1 MLGKVVLKVSSNTLG
16 ERDGVKQTDC
26 HFTSF
31 VDQASGY
38 WSSCLLEALKFTC
51 FEFWHWTDSWALC
64 FLSPSVWALSRS
76 LFQITFHYRQ
86 CILHCVFPT
95 DLSPLGVSSF
105 LKLEPFKRRR
115 CLYWRQGNAFAFFS
129 SFIFYPL
136 EFAYLGFD
144 KEREISLMCELS
156 RSFIS

>member
-1 MLGKVVLKVSSNTLG
+1 MLGRVVLKVRSNTLG

-26 HFTSF
+26 HVTSF
-31 VDQASGY
+31 VDHASGY
-38 WSSCLLEALKFTC
+38 WSSLLLESLKFTC

-64 FLSPSVWALSRS
+64 LLSPSVWALHRR
-76 LFQITFHYRQ
+76 LFQINFHYRQ
-86 CILHCVFPT
+86 CILHHVFPT

-105 LKLEPFKRRR
+105 PELELFKRRG
-115 CLYWRQGNAFAFFS
+115 CLYWRDSKYICLFS
-129 SFIFYPL
+129 IFTFYPL

-144 KEREISLMCELS
+144 KEREISLICELS